1 MRTLLAALF
10 LLVSAACG
18 SSAASSAYQVSTTV
32 RDLHEGQVVDGVPCL
47 RDDLPPR
54 HIHVH
59 LAVYLDGK
67 PVTVPAGIGV
77 GRPWGADPTGF
88 IATGT
93 CFSWIHTHD
102 KTGVVHVFTEE
113 GKSFSLGQ
121 LFEVWGQPLGG
132 GALGYKG
139 PLLVLVDGGRFPGD
153 PRTVPMIAFE
163 NIVLELG
170 KPLAVP
176 PPPYDFGALYS

>member
-1 MRTLLAALF
+1 MRRLLAALS
-10 LLVSAACG
+10 LLLSVACA
-18 SSAASSAYQVSTTV
+18 STAASFSNQVSTAV

-59 LAVYLDGK
+59 LGMYLDARRI
-67 PVTVPAGIGV
+67 TVPAGIGV
-77 GRPWGADPTGF
+77 GRPWGVDPTGF
-88 IATGT
+88 IATGA

-102 KTGVVHVFTEE
+102 TTGVVHVFTEQ
-113 GKSFSLGQ
+113 GRSFTLGQ

-139 PLLVLVDGGRFPGD
+139 PLVVLVDGGRFDGD
-153 PRTVPMIAFE
+153 PRTVPLTAFE
-163 NIVLELG
+163 DIVLELG

-176 PPPYDFGALYS
+176 PPPYDFEMLSR